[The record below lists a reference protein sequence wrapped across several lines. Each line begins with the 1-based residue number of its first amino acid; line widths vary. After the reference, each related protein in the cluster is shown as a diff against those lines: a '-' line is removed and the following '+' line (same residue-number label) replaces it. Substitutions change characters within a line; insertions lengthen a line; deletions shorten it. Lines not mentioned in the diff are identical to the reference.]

1 MIDLLKHINTKNRN
15 RRSLPKEE
23 KDERILIKLDKTSA
37 PKIKEIHENT
47 NLVRKSMEKNKP
59 INQFKFE
66 QRNEEYDHD

>member
-23 KDERILIKLDKTSA
+23 KDERILIKLDKSSA
-37 PKIKEIHENT
+37 PKIKETSENT
-47 NLVRKSMEKNKP
+47 NLLRKSLEKNKP

-66 QRNEEYDHD
+66 QRN